1 MGKLEYTAA
10 EMVTTREAFVDA
22 LSETAFHEIEHNWD
36 ASSRAAVKKLAEY
49 QLENG
54 FFDNA
59 TINAVVAY
67 AQRNQYI

>member
-1 MGKLEYTAA
+1 MANINFGLENISAYDY
-10 EMVTTREAFVDA
+10 FVDA
-22 LSETAFHEIEHNWD
+22 LSETVFHEIEHNWD

-54 FFDNA
+54 FYDNA